1 MNIQLGASRY
11 TEGGDQPVRGDTITG
26 ERYVSRDWMDKEFAN
41 LWPRVWHL
49 GAVLAE
55 FGLTHLRKSPSIAL
69 SGGERRRVEIARAL
83 ASRPSFMLLDEPF
96 AGIDPIAVGD
106 IQQLVRHLTQR
117 GIGVLITDHN
127 VRETLG
133 LIDRAYIIAS
143 GEVLTEGLPQE
154 IVTNPDVR
162 RLYLGEQFTL

>member
-55 FGLTHLRKSPSIAL
+55 FGLTLPEETAI
-69 SGGERRRVEIARAL
+69 RVWDSTAEMRYLVIPMRPEGTDGWTAEQLEPLVSRDAMIGTAL
-83 ASRPSFMLLDEPF
+83 AGAPS
-96 AGIDPIAVGD
+96 
-106 IQQLVRHLTQR
+106 
-117 GIGVLITDHN
+117 
-127 VRETLG
+127 
-133 LIDRAYIIAS
+133 
-143 GEVLTEGLPQE
+143 
-154 IVTNPDVR
+154 
-162 RLYLGEQFTL
+162 